1 MLYPDM
7 DGVRVVMAKP
17 AIFHRNKRSD
27 TAPQDAAWGE
37 PARGEPRWPAALAV
51 VLAIVLYVT
60 LPDKLTFGSSASKV
74 ILPGLEAALLI
85 PLLVTAPNRDDDE
98 TRWQRMFALAVI
110 AVINL
115 ANLVSLVLLVHE
127 LLGGKKTGGHE
138 LIFFSMQI
146 WFTNVIVFALW
157 YWELDRGGPGKRCS
171 ITHREPDF
179 LFPQMVTPAAAADDW
194 YPSFIDY
201 TYVSFTNATAFS
213 PTDTMPLTEWAKI
226 LMMIQSLAS
235 LITVALVA
243 ARAVN
248 ILG

>member
-1 MLYPDM
+1 
-7 DGVRVVMAKP
+7 MAKS
-17 AIFHRNKRSD
+17 ALFHRNKRSD
-27 TAPQDAAWGE
+27 TSPQDAAWGE
-37 PARGEPRWPAALAV
+37 PAHSEPRWPAAVAV
-51 VLAIVLYVT
+51 IVAIALYVT
-60 LPDKLTFGSSASKV
+60 LPDKLTYGSKL

-85 PLLVTAPNRDDDE
+85 PLLFTAPDRDDQE

-110 AVINL
+110 AIINL

-127 LLGGKKTGGHE
+127 LLGGKRTGGHE
-138 LIFFSMQI
+138 LIFYSMEI
-146 WFTNVIVFALW
+146 WITNVIVFALW

-171 ITHREPDF
+171 MKHREPDF
-179 LFPQMVTPAAAADDW
+179 LFPQMVTPAAAADNW

>member
-1 MLYPDM
+1 
-7 DGVRVVMAKP
+7 MAK
-17 AIFHRNKRSD
+17 
-27 TAPQDAAWGE
+27 TAASGNTPRTDADREDAAWGE
-37 PARGEPRWPAALAV
+37 PARREPRWPAAIAV
-51 VLAIVLYVT
+51 LLAILLYVT
-60 LPDKLTFGSSASKV
+60 LPDKLTYGSKL
-74 ILPGLEAALLI
+74 ILPGLEAALLF
-85 PLLVTAPNRDDDE
+85 PLLVTAPDRDDEE
-98 TRWQRMFALAVI
+98 TRWQRICALAVI

-115 ANLVSLVLLVHE
+115 ANLISLILLVHE
-127 LLGGKKTGGHE
+127 LLKGRKTGGHE
-138 LIFFSMQI
+138 LIFYSMQI
-146 WFTNVIVFALW
+146 WMTNVIVFALW

-171 ITHREPDF
+171 RNHRSPDF
-179 LFPQMVTPAAAADDW
+179 LFPQMVTPAAASNDW

>member
-1 MLYPDM
+1 
-7 DGVRVVMAKP
+7 MAK
-17 AIFHRNKRSD
+17 ASATGRHKRNDAHRD
-27 TAPQDAAWGE
+27 EAAWGE
-37 PARGEPRWPAALAV
+37 PARTEPRWPAALAIV
-51 VLAIVLYVT
+51 VAIVLYVT
-60 LPDKLTFGSSASKV
+60 LPDKLTYVSRWL
-74 ILPGLEAALLI
+74 LPGLEAALLL
-85 PLLVTAPNRDDDE
+85 PLLITAPDRDDQE
-98 TRWQRMFALAVI
+98 TRWQRLFALAVI
-110 AVINL
+110 AIINL

-146 WFTNVIVFALW
+146 WLTNVIVFALW

-171 ITHREPDF
+171 MKHREPDF
-179 LFPQMVTPAAAADDW
+179 LFPQMVTPAAAADNW

>member
-1 MLYPDM
+1 
-7 DGVRVVMAKP
+7 MAKP
-17 AIFHRNKRSD
+17 VPTGRDKRNEAHPD
-27 TAPQDAAWGE
+27 EAAWGE
-37 PARGEPRWPAALAV
+37 PAHQEPRWPAAVAV
-51 VLAIVLYVT
+51 VVAIVLYVT
-60 LPDKLTFGSSASKV
+60 LPDKLTYGPRFT
-74 ILPGLEAALLI
+74 LPALEAALLL
-85 PLLVTAPNRDDDE
+85 PLLITAPNRDDAE
-98 TRWQRMFALAVI
+98 TRWQRLFALAVI

-115 ANLVSLVLLVHE
+115 ANLISLVLLVHE
-127 LLGGKKTGGHE
+127 LLGGKKTAGHE

-146 WFTNVIVFALW
+146 WITNVIVFSLW

-171 ITHREPDF
+171 IKHREPDF
-179 LFPQMVTPAAAADDW
+179 LFPQMANPAAASDNW

-226 LMMIQSLAS
+226 LMMIQALAS